1 MTVTTKEYKE
11 MERKRILEEWKE
23 KNKTTDAKEN
33 RNKNLLVTNGK
44 EILRHDLTNESL
56 DDSFKSL
63 ELSFQDQDYS
73 GQQASQPPH
82 SPASTLAQNELHEVE
97 VEDNNS
103 FFRLRTGHLNNRVY
117 YTLMKVLLYTHRL
130 EYTLTRKWADYTQG
144 LLYIIF
150 ILSFFNNVQ

>member
-103 FFRLRTGHLNNRVY
+103 FFINY
-117 YTLMKVLLYTHRL
+117 DDFMKNDVFNTMM
-130 EYTLTRKWADYTQG
+130 KWEIKTIYK
-144 LLYIIF
+144 
-150 ILSFFNNVQ
+150 